1 MKSIIK
7 KTYKVGVIGI
17 STFLFMFS
25 PILVSAQ
32 TNTTDFTQQLA
43 MAVDPA
49 IIELIVDKSEIGKKE
64 ITVYNTSSLALPIKA
79 VVQGFNPGEA
89 VDIKEKD
96 LETYDASSWI
106 KIDPKDRDFILQP
119 KASKKVSVSVTV
131 PPEAPAGG
139 HYATIYFNPL
149 IPQALVSDSSVFI
162 YARIAV
168 LVFIQV
174 KGTFTEKITVDSLKT
189 KYINQALPIS
199 MTFNVNNVGNSHIRP
214 TGKIKITSE
223 ISRKFAG
230 ETSIPLQIVLPGTT
244 REYKVDVG
252 QSLRPGFYSAELT
265 LNYGTTTEVNVK
277 TDKTYFFVLPSFIT
291 YIYIGI
297 GILVLIIGFRFRKRL
312 WLVARVLFT
321 GSSKMSLEGAPK
333 EEIKKIIREELKNQN
348 IQTSKNEV
356 RSETKKEVL
365 EVKEEKEEK
374 NINLPKWKQDLEGG
388 VKKIKY
394 KRVK

>member
-1 MKSIIK
+1 MKEIIK
-7 KTYKVGVIGI
+7 KTIKIGVIGI
-17 STFLFMFS
+17 LTFFFIFS

-174 KGTFTEKITVDSLKT
+174 KGTFTEKLTVDSLKT
-189 KYINQALPIS
+189 KYINQSLPVN
-199 MTFNVNNVGNSHIRP
+199 MTFNVSNVGNSHIRP

-230 ETSIPLQIVLPGTT
+230 ETAIPLQIVLPGTT
-244 REYKVDVG
+244 REYKVDIG

-265 LNYGTTTEVNVK
+265 MNYGTTTEVNVK

-297 GILVLIIGFRFRKRL
+297 GLLVLIIGFRFRKRL
-312 WLVARVLFT
+312 WLIARVLFT
-321 GSSKMSLEGAPK
+321 GSSKVSLEGAPK

>member
-1 MKSIIK
+1 
-7 KTYKVGVIGI
+7 
-17 STFLFMFS
+17 
-25 PILVSAQ
+25 
-32 TNTTDFTQQLA
+32 
-43 MAVDPA
+43 
-49 IIELIVDKSEIGKKE
+49 
-64 ITVYNTSSLALPIKA
+64 
-79 VVQGFNPGEA
+79 
-89 VDIKEKD
+89 
-96 LETYDASSWI
+96 
-106 KIDPKDRDFILQP
+106 
-119 KASKKVSVSVTV
+119 
-131 PPEAPAGG
+131 
-139 HYATIYFNPL
+139 
-149 IPQALVSDSSVFI
+149 
-162 YARIAV
+162 
-168 LVFIQV
+168 
-174 KGTFTEKITVDSLKT
+174 
-189 KYINQALPIS
+189 

-297 GILVLIIGFRFRKRL
+297 GLLVLIIGFRFRKRL
-312 WLVARVLFT
+312 WLIARVLFT
-321 GSSKMSLEGAPK
+321 GSSKVSLEGAPK
-333 EEIKKIIREELKNQN
+333 EEIKKIVREELKNQN
-348 IQTSKNEV
+348 IQIKEKKKSKE
-356 RSETKKEVL
+356 SIIEVL
-365 EVKEEKEEK
+365 DVKEENEEK

>member
-1 MKSIIK
+1 MKEIIK
-7 KTYKVGVIGI
+7 KTIKIGVIGI
-17 STFLFMFS
+17 LTFFFIFS

-174 KGTFTEKITVDSLKT
+174 KGTFTEKLTVDSLKT
-189 KYINQALPIS
+189 KYINQSLPVN
-199 MTFNVNNVGNSHIRP
+199 MTFNVSNVGNSHIRP

-230 ETSIPLQIVLPGTT
+230 ETAIPLQIVLPGTT
-244 REYKVDVG
+244 REYKVDIG

-265 LNYGTTTEVNVK
+265 MNYGTTTEVNVK

-297 GILVLIIGFRFRKRL
+297 GLLVLIIGFRFRKRL
-312 WLVARVLFT
+312 WLIARVLFT
-321 GSSKMSLEGAPK
+321 GSSKVSLEGAPK
-333 EEIKKIIREELKNQN
+333 EEIKKIVREELKNQN
-348 IQTSKNEV
+348 IQLPIIEEK
-356 RSETKKEVL
+356 
-365 EVKEEKEEK
+365 EVKESVVKVETKEEK
-374 NINLPKWKQDLEGG
+374 LVRTPKWKED
-388 VKKIKY
+388 KPKIKY